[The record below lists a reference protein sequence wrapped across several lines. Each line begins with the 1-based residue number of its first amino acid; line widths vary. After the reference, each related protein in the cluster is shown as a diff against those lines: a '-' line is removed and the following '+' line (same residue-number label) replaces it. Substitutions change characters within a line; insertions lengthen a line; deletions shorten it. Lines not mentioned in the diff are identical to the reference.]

1 MTPMID
7 KSIPMQKKLQLERLY
22 VDDRKNQ
29 TSD

>member
-1 MTPMID
+1 MID